1 MGLPSSSTAAGGPQ
15 FTRVL
20 DLRPNMLPVN
30 CVFVVLEKGKVERV
44 YDQQAT
50 AICYA
55 TVADSS
61 AAVTLQ
67 LWGDE
72 VEAVN
77 PGDIIRLTQGYFTL
91 QKQALFVKA
100 GRRGRIE
107 RIGEFCLLFTEV
119 PNLSRVQWTTDPR
132 TNQMS
137 PVLTVDG
144 QSNAAT
150 A

>member
-67 LWGDE
+67 LWCAG
-72 VEAVN
+72 
-77 PGDIIRLTQGYFTL
+77 PGSASTPCGY
-91 QKQALFVKA
+91 
-100 GRRGRIE
+100 G
-107 RIGEFCLLFTEV
+107 
-119 PNLSRVQWTTDPR
+119 SRVGLRLSFRAPQLEQRGFVAAERAEGHDPW
-132 TNQMS
+132 
-137 PVLTVDG
+137 
-144 QSNAAT
+144 
-150 A
+150 